1 MQITCRFKDLADSA
15 AAAAAAGTYTIEDE
29 EYVQMK
35 AKAIID
41 CYIDSQ
47 IPPKLQVRKKPLISR
62 GYENHIFE
70 YFNHEAPV
78 AKCRQDNLRPFM
90 GCIPSRD
97 TFLFASFLIGR
108 FRYMFLTMC
117 ICKKYV

>member
-1 MQITCRFKDLADSA
+1 MFNHNCRFKDLADSA

-47 IPPKLQVRKKPLISR
+47 IPPKLQVRKKPLVSR
-62 GYENHIFE
+62 GYDNHICE
-70 YFNHEAPV
+70 H
-78 AKCRQDNLRPFM
+78 
-90 GCIPSRD
+90 
-97 TFLFASFLIGR
+97 LIMKLLWSMQAR
-108 FRYMFLTMC
+108 
-117 ICKKYV
+117 